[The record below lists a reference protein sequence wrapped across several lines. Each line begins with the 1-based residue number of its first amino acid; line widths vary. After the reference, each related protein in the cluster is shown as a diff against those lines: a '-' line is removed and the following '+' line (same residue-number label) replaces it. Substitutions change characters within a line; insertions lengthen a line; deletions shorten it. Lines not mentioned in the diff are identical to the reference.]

1 MKNISEQCWTSTWP
15 THMWREGK
23 RHPARPP
30 TALSEGHFFNT
41 SRSFD
46 PVKLGNKG
54 VDGGLHYTGNASE
67 VQPERFNLILFS
79 YQWKNITSY
88 KRLILFILFL
98 KAWWM
103 TPIKCRKKKKKK
115 IQPKHINAN
124 QIVTLL
130 TCLFHVFTHIMLKS
144 IGIRMDLALIFL
156 QNKWSRIKE
165 EVEVSNSCTLEHGSL
180 C

>member
-115 IQPKHINAN
+115 NTTKAHQCKSDCD
-124 QIVTLL
+124 IVDMFISRL
-130 TCLFHVFTHIMLKS
+130 HTHYAQVHWYPHGFGTHFPAKQMK
-144 IGIRMDLALIFL
+144 
-156 QNKWSRIKE
+156 QNKG
-165 EVEVSNSCTLEHGSL
+165 GSGSV
-180 C
+180 